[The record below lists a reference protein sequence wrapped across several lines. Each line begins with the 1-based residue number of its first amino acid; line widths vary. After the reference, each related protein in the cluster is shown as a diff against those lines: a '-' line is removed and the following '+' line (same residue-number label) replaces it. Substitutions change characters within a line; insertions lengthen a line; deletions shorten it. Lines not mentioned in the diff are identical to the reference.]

1 MLCPACWIILPYPWG
16 KLVKTQLFGEHHFKG
31 FCENVVF
38 LVLPMGPV
46 IPKFS
51 THIPKLNPIGRAVP
65 EIQKRSVHVQ
75 RYPTRDYCIS
85 CNQWVPK
92 CRTKFQ
98 CNRPNH
104 YRVTASGTFIEKG
117 CARAHVQMHSTHD
130 LWKALSQ
137 LMTPNPHTKFE
148 HIGQAVLEIQK
159 RGVGGISARA
169 HVQRYPTRDYCI
181 SCNLWAP
188 KCIPNFNTID
198 LAVTELQKDMF
209 L

>member
-1 MLCPACWIILPYPWG
+1 MCTCRD
-16 KLVKTQLFGEHHFKG
+16 T
-31 FCENVVF
+31 
-38 LVLPMGPV
+38 
-46 IPKFS
+46 
-51 THIPKLNPIGRAVP
+51 
-65 EIQKRSVHVQ
+65 
-75 RYPTRDYCIS
+75 PTRDYCIS
-85 CNQWVPK
+85 CNQWVTK

-137 LMTPNPHTKFE
+137 LMTPNPLPNLNT
-148 HIGQAVLEIQK
+148 IGQAVSEIQK

-198 LAVTELQKDMF
+198 LVVTELQKDKF
-209 L
+209 FCDTPQAARATCCCYHPYVAVLVSVIV